1 MVPTDDGESIWFAIL
16 KDLLEKK
23 RYRVHVK
30 VFVPAGGAILTP
42 QILFNSEIE
51 PEALGH
57 YLCEQPIAFCQI
69 VLKQEILDSIERRPE
84 WKRKVDQHNAK
95 NPEDPIPIPLEDPT
109 PQV

>member
-1 MVPTDDGESIWFAIL
+1 MLFLDH
-16 KDLLEKK
+16 K
-23 RYRVHVK
+23 
-30 VFVPAGGAILTP
+30 
-42 QILFNSEIE
+42 ILFNSEIE

-69 VLKQEILDSIERRPE
+69 ALKQEIVDSIERRPE
-84 WKRKVDQHNAK
+84 WKRKVDQHKAK